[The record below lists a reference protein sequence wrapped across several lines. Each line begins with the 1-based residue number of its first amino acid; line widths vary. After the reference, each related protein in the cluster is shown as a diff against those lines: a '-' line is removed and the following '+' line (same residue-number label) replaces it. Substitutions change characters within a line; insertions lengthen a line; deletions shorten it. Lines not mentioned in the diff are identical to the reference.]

1 MKKLVFASHNLH
13 KLEEVRSIIKGFEV
27 VGLAEIGCMEEII
40 EDGLTLQ
47 DNAKIKADFVLN
59 RFGLDCFADD
69 TGLEVEALNGAPGV
83 YTARFAG
90 EGCSYRD
97 NVDKML
103 RVMTGIQNRKAR
115 FRTVICLNMDG
126 QQYFFEGCV
135 GGEITT
141 EIYGDAGF
149 GYDPIFRPDG
159 YDETFAEMASDVKN
173 RISHRGMATRKLVDF
188 LNGVK

>member
-13 KLEEVRSIIKGFEV
+13 KLEEIKSIIKGFEV
-27 VGLAEIGCMEEII
+27 VGLSEIGCT
-40 EDGLTLQ
+40 EDIVEDSLTLRE
-47 DNAKIKADFVLN
+47 NAQIKADYVLKKFN
-59 RFGLDCFADD
+59 FDCFADD

-97 NVDKML
+97 NVEKML
-103 RVMTGIQNRKAR
+103 RVMTGVKNRKAR

-126 QQYFFEGCV
+126 QRYFFEGSV
-135 GGEITT
+135 DGVITT
-141 EIYGDAGF
+141 EIHGDAGF
-149 GYDPIFRPDG
+149 GYDPIFRPEG
-159 YDETFAEMASDVKN
+159 YNETFAEMASDVKN
-173 RISHRGMATRKLVDF
+173 KISHRGMATRKLVDF

>member
-27 VGLAEIGCMEEII
+27 VGLSEIGCTEEIV
-40 EDGLTLQ
+40 ENGLTLQ

-115 FRTVICLNMDG
+115 FRTVICLNMNG
-126 QQYFFEGCV
+126 RQYFFEGCV
-135 GGEITT
+135 NGEITT

-149 GYDPIFRPDG
+149 GYDPIFRPNG

-173 RISHRGMATRKLVDF
+173 KISHRGMATRKLVDF
-188 LNGVK
+188 LNGMK

>member
-126 QQYFFEGCV
+126 QQYCFEGCV
-135 GGEITT
+135 DGEITT

-149 GYDPIFRPDG
+149 GYDPIFRPNG
-159 YDETFAEMASDVKN
+159 YNETFAEMTSDVKN
-173 RISHRGMATRKLVDF
+173 KISHRGIATRKLVDF
-188 LNGVK
+188 LNDVK

>member
-126 QQYFFEGCV
+126 QQYCFEGCV
-135 GGEITT
+135 DGEITT

-149 GYDPIFRPDG
+149 GYDPIFRPNG
-159 YDETFAEMASDVKN
+159 YNETFAEMTSDVKN
-173 RISHRGMATRKLVDF
+173 KISHRGTATRKLVDF
-188 LNGVK
+188 LNDVK